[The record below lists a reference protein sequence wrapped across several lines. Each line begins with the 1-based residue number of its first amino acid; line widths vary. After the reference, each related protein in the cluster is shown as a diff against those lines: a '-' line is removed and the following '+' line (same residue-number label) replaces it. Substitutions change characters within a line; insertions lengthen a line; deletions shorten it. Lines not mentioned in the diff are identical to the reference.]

1 MYRRFILL
9 PPTIAF
15 LLLAGCAQA
24 PVTAGDTHD
33 TDIKAIKDTEAAW
46 VQAFNS
52 KDPDK
57 AVSFYS
63 DDATLLVPNEPV
75 VSGKQ
80 AVKQA
85 LMPLLTDPNFHIQF
99 EAVKAEVAKSGE
111 LAYTQGAYTMTL
123 TDPGSKKTATDK
135 GKYLTVFKKQADGSW
150 KAVQDTFS
158 SDAPMPA
165 SK

>member
-1 MYRRFILL
+1 MHTRSILL
-9 PPTIAF
+9 LPTMVF
-15 LLLAGCAQA
+15 LVLAGCAQA
-24 PVTAGDTHD
+24 PATRGDTHD
-33 TDIKAIKDTEAAW
+33 ADIKAIKDTEAAW

-99 EAVKAEVAKSGE
+99 EAARAEVAQSGE

-135 GKYLTVFKKQADGSW
+135 GKYLTVFKKQTDGSW
-150 KAVQDTFS
+150 KAVQDTFN
-158 SDAPMPA
+158 SDMPLPA